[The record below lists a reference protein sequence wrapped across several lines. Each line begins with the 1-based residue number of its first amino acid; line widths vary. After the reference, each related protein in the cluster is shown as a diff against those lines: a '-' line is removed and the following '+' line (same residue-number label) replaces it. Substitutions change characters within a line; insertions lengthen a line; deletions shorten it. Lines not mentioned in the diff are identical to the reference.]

1 MGRFFSQDSPFMR
14 GLWWFTDIVIINVY
28 FLLTCLPVITI
39 GAALSAAYDAARK
52 SQESRGNVSRNY
64 FKAFTSNFVQATII
78 WLPLA
83 ALGAGLVYA
92 WIGFQVPLLLPFKAV
107 LTFVYLMCF
116 WWVFPLQSRFSNP
129 MGRTISNSFIFGFSH
144 LPTTLLIAVID
155 GLCLFLAYASYVYWI
170 QSLFLLMV
178 MGPGMMIA
186 LHVPLIEQALKSYT
200 QAEPSKQKELS
211 KQKETAVPT
220 EACVQGEEK

>member
-1 MGRFFSQDSPFMR
+1 MSRFFSQDSPFMR

-83 ALGAGLVYA
+83 ALGAGLIYA

-116 WWVFPLQSRFSNP
+116 WWVFPLQSRFPILWAGPFPILLFSDSPICQPPCLLLSLMASAYSWP
-129 MGRTISNSFIFGFSH
+129 MLHMCIGFS
-144 LPTTLLIAVID
+144 LSFSLWLW
-155 GLCLFLAYASYVYWI
+155 GRAYDS
-170 QSLFLLMV
+170 
-178 MGPGMMIA
+178 P
-186 LHVPLIEQALKSYT
+186 
-200 QAEPSKQKELS
+200 
-211 KQKETAVPT
+211 
-220 EACVQGEEK
+220 ACSFD